1 MHGITRPLVFLKPT
15 LEDSGD
21 QEQTI
26 EGRSVLTV
34 TKITKNGP
42 FLRMVHSWS
51 FI

>member
-1 MHGITRPLVFLKPT
+1 MRAQVLTSGLTPAKKMTLVSL
-15 LEDSGD
+15 DV
-21 QEQTI
+21 
-26 EGRSVLTV
+26 RVTV